1 MKLELVALSGLKY
14 SDDAYE
20 VVIPTAEGQ
29 ISVYPGH
36 MPLVALAVPGVLTVR
51 RQKGDSDD
59 DRDFYATVG
68 GIVEISADTVRV
80 LVDELEHAE
89 ELYDEEVL
97 EAYERAQQMKSEAK
111 NSIDL
116 EKAQALVDRQA
127 VRLRVADL
135 KRQRRPRRP
144 QQ

>member
-1 MKLELVALSGLKY
+1 MKLELVALSGIKF
-14 SDDAYE
+14 SDEAYE

-29 ISVYPGH
+29 ISVYPNH
-36 MPLVALAVPGVLTVR
+36 MPLVTLAVPGVLSVR
-51 RQKGDSDD
+51 RKKDD
-59 DRDFYATVG
+59 TDDERDFYASVG
-68 GIVEISADTVRV
+68 GIVEISADMVRV

-111 NSIDL
+111 NTIDL
-116 EKAQALVDRQA
+116 EKAQTLVDRQA
-127 VRLRVADL
+127 VRLKVADL

>member
-1 MKLELVALSGLKY
+1 MKLELVALSGIKF
-14 SDDAYE
+14 SDEAYE

-29 ISVYPGH
+29 ISVYPNH
-36 MPLVALAVPGVLTVR
+36 MPLVTLAVPGVLSVR
-51 RQKGDSDD
+51 RKKDD
-59 DRDFYATVG
+59 ADDERDFYASVG
-68 GIVEISADTVRV
+68 GIVEINADTVRV

-111 NSIDL
+111 NTIDL

-127 VRLRVADL
+127 VRLKVADL
-135 KRQRRPRRP
+135 KRQRRPRRS
-144 QQ
+144 Q